1 MDEVSSCFVG
11 IDIAKSKLD
20 IHLHPSDETFTV
32 PRTTEGVATL
42 VERMR
47 AHAPTLSVLE
57 ATGGLETGVVSAL
70 GVAGLPVVAVNPRQM
85 RDFARAMGKLA
96 KTDRLDAR
104 MIALFAARIRP
115 EPRPLPNEQ
124 SILLGELLA
133 RREQLIGMI
142 TAETYRRQQLVAERL
157 VKQVDAHILW
167 LQRQLTGI
175 ETELDGVIRET
186 PLWRAK
192 ANLLASVPGVGPAV
206 IRTLL
211 LELPELGRLTR
222 REISALVGV
231 APVARDSGTMRGKR
245 SIRGGRSTVRAK
257 LFMAAWVGRRHNPV
271 LRATYERLAAA
282 GKPRKVALVACMR
295 RLLVILNAIIRTGT
309 PWKNH
314 VSKVSA

>member
-1 MDEVSSCFVG
+1 
-11 IDIAKSKLD
+11 
-20 IHLHPSDETFTV
+20 
-32 PRTTEGVATL
+32 
-42 VERMR
+42 
-47 AHAPTLSVLE
+47 
-57 ATGGLETGVVSAL
+57 
-70 GVAGLPVVAVNPRQM
+70 
-85 RDFARAMGKLA
+85 
-96 KTDRLDAR
+96 
-104 MIALFAARIRP
+104 
-115 EPRPLPNEQ
+115 LPNEQ

-142 TAETYRRQQLVAERL
+142 TAETNRRQQLVAERL

-314 VSKVSA
+314 VCKVSA